1 VMMANKVES
10 AMEEIEEDELKGKR
24 DKRNAE

>member
-1 VMMANKVES
+1 MMANKVES